1 MKSAPLLFGAAVLAA
16 AMASGVTM
24 TAQQASGPAPT
35 FNKDVAAILF
45 ENCVT
50 CHRPDQTAPMALMSY
65 KQVRPWARAIKEK
78 IAKGEMP
85 PWRADGR
92 FGTFRNDRRLTPEQ
106 IQTIFAWVDAGAPEG
121 DTPLSAELPDFKDGW
136 THPSGRPP
144 DFVIELAEPF
154 NVPAAGELP
163 NFTIY
168 QELPPELKQKEHFL
182 EAIQILPG
190 VIPAMH
196 HASFGI
202 LPLPPG
208 QKVGTGEAWPGGPI
222 IPGALLD
229 AKTGK
234 SVGFVGDANEAA
246 VAEGDR
252 TAAVVGAGRRTEIG
266 TRFCCYVPGGNFQ
279 QFRQGAGKRIP
290 TDGYIA
296 WGMHYTPIGKPVVDR
311 TRVGL
316 WFQNEM
322 SHEIVEISTGVQT
335 HIVQGKQ
342 LVDDEFTP
350 VRTSGVGN
358 AGFPALPV
366 IPPHTK
372 DWAITAIRVFQD
384 DVTLYTLWPHMHTRG
399 KEMTYVLTYPDGR
412 EQVLLSVPKYDFN
425 WQIFYELKE
434 PLKIPAG
441 STIKT
446 IGSYDNSVANKWNP
460 APQKEVYWSEQS
472 WDEMYVGFL
481 DISVDKRDLRL
492 MKNMANSQ
500 TAGGRQ

>member
-1 MKSAPLLFGAAVLAA
+1 MKSALLAFGAAVLVIVMAA
-16 AMASGVTM
+16 GVSI
-24 TAQQASGPAPT
+24 TAEPTAGLTPT

-45 ENCVT
+45 NNCVT
-50 CHRPDQTAPMALMSY
+50 CHRPNQVAPMALMSY
-65 KQVRPWARAIKEK
+65 QQVRPWARAIKEK
-78 IAKGEMP
+78 LAKGEMP

-106 IQTIFAWVDAGAPEG
+106 TQTITAWVDGGAPEG
-121 DTPLSAELPDFKDGW
+121 DTPLTAELPVFKDGW

-144 DFVIELAEPF
+144 DLVLEMADPF
-154 NVPAAGELP
+154 NVPAEGELP

-168 QELPPELKQKEHFL
+168 QALPPELKQKEHFL

-190 VIPAMH
+190 VIPAVH

-202 LPLPPG
+202 APLPPG
-208 QKVGTGEAWPGGPI
+208 QKVGPGEAWPGGPI

-246 VAEGDR
+246 AGEGER
-252 TAAVVGAGRRTEIG
+252 RAGAGRQTEVG

-279 QFRQGAGKRIP
+279 QFRPGAGKRIP
-290 TDGYIA
+290 TEGYIA
-296 WGMHYTPIGKPVVDR
+296 WGMHYTPIGKALADR

-322 SHEIVEISTGVQT
+322 THEIVEISTGGQT
-335 HIVQGKQ
+335 HIVLGKQ
-342 LVDDEFTP
+342 LVDDELTP

-358 AGFPALPV
+358 TGFPALPV
-366 IPPHTK
+366 IPPQAK
-372 DWAITAIRVFQD
+372 NWAITAIRAFQD
-384 DVTLYTLWPHMHTRG
+384 DVTLYVMWPHMHTRG

-446 IGSYDNSVANKWNP
+446 IGSYDNSAANKWNA

-492 MKNMANSQ
+492 MNKMANPQ
-500 TAGGRQ
+500 TTGGRQ

>member
-1 MKSAPLLFGAAVLAA
+1 MKSAALLFGAAVLAV
-16 AMASGVTM
+16 AMAAGVSI
-24 TAQQASGPAPT
+24 TAQSSTGSTPT

-45 ENCVT
+45 NNCVT
-50 CHRPDQTAPMALMSY
+50 CHRPNQIAPMALMSY
-65 KQVRPWARAIKEK
+65 KEVRPWARAIKDK
-78 IAKGEMP
+78 VAKGEMP

-106 IQTIFAWVDAGAPEG
+106 IRTIVAWADGGAPEG
-121 DTPLSAELPDFKDGW
+121 DTPLTAELPVFKDGW

-144 DFVIELAEPF
+144 DFVIEMADAF
-154 NVPAAGELP
+154 NVPAEGELP

-182 EAIQILPG
+182 EAIQMLPG
-190 VIPAMH
+190 VIPAVH
-196 HASFGI
+196 HASFGVV
-202 LPLPPG
+202 PLPHE

-234 SVGFVGDANEAA
+234 SIGFVGDANEAA
-246 VAEGDR
+246 AGEGEVR
-252 TAAVVGAGRRTEIG
+252 AAGGRRTESG

-279 QFRQGAGKRIP
+279 QFRAGAGKRLP
-290 TDGYIA
+290 TEGYIA
-296 WGMHYTPIGKPVVDR
+296 WGMHYTPIGKPLVDR

-316 WFQNEM
+316 WFQTEM
-322 SHEIVEISTGVQT
+322 THEIVEISTGNQT
-335 HIVQGKQ
+335 HIVLGKQ
-342 LVDDEFTP
+342 LVDSEFTP

-358 AGFPALPV
+358 TGFPALPV
-366 IPPHTK
+366 IPPHAK
-372 DWAITAIRVFQD
+372 NWAITGIRVFQD
-384 DVTLYTLWPHMHTRG
+384 DVTLYVLWPHMHTRG

-446 IGSYDNSVANKWNP
+446 IGSYDNSASNKWNA

-492 MKNMANSQ
+492 LRQIPKPQ
-500 TAGGRQ
+500 TTGGQQ

>member
-1 MKSAPLLFGAAVLAA
+1 MKTAPWVFGAAVVAS
-16 AMASGVTM
+16 AMAAGVSM
-24 TAQQASGPAPT
+24 TAQRAAGPTPT
-35 FNKDVAAILF
+35 FNKDVAAIVF
-45 ENCVT
+45 NNCVT
-50 CHRPDQTAPMALMSY
+50 CHRPNQIAPMALMSY
-65 KQVRPWARAIKEK
+65 KEVRPWARAIKDK
-78 IAKGEMP
+78 VARGEMP

-106 IQTIFAWVDAGAPEG
+106 IKTIADWVDAGAPEG
-121 DTPLSAELPDFKDGW
+121 ETPLTAELPVFKDGW
-136 THPSGRPP
+136 THPTGRPP
-144 DFVIELAEPF
+144 DFVIEMADAF
-154 NVPAAGELP
+154 SVPAEGELP

-168 QELPPELKQKEHFL
+168 QDLPPELKQQEHFL

-190 VIPAMH
+190 VIPAVH
-196 HASFGI
+196 HASFGVAA
-202 LPLPPG
+202 LPPG

-246 VAEGDR
+246 AGEGEGG
-252 TAAVVGAGRRTEIG
+252 AAAGRRGESG
-266 TRFCCYVPGGNFQ
+266 ARFCCYVPGGNFQ
-279 QFRQGAGKRIP
+279 QFRPGAGKRLP
-290 TDGYIA
+290 TEGYIA
-296 WGMHYTPIGKPVVDR
+296 WGVHYTPIGKAVVDR

-322 SHEIVEISTGVQT
+322 THEIVEISTGNQT
-335 HIVQGKQ
+335 HVVLGKQ
-342 LVDDEFTP
+342 IVDDEFTP

-358 AGFPALPV
+358 TGFPALPV
-366 IPPHTK
+366 IPPHAK
-372 DWAITAIRVFQD
+372 NWAITAIRVFQD
-384 DVTLYTLWPHMHTRG
+384 DATLYVLWPHMHTRG

-412 EQVLLSVPKYDFN
+412 EQVLLSVPRYDFN

-446 IGSYDNSVANKWNP
+446 IGSYDNSATNKWNA

-492 MKNMANSQ
+492 MKKVAKPPS
-500 TAGGRQ
+500 TGGGQ